1 MTWRHGAVVR
11 LKMSHAPMFSQ
22 KYSELL
28 GALSLVD
35 WKKSGTGK
43 FKLFFSMGL
52 TFVCFKTE
60 ALRLQEKTTDFVFV
74 DQLQLLTILY
84 FGRNDGHKSSTT
96 AFDSD

>member
-1 MTWRHGAVVR
+1 MLLCQT
-11 LKMSHAPMFSQ
+11 
-22 KYSELL
+22 YSELL

-43 FKLFFSMGL
+43 FKLFFPMGL
-52 TFVCFKTE
+52 TFVCFTE
-60 ALRLQEKTTDFVFV
+60 NRGVTFAGKTTDFVFV
-74 DQLQLLTILY
+74 YQLQLLTILY

>member
-1 MTWRHGAVVR
+1 MAARCSCSTENVAR
-11 LKMSHAPMFSQ
+11 PISQ

-52 TFVCFKTE
+52 TFVCFKNRGVTF
-60 ALRLQEKTTDFVFV
+60 AEK
-74 DQLQLLTILY
+74 
-84 FGRNDGHKSSTT
+84 NN
-96 AFDSD
+96 